1 MLVAQ
6 LCPTLWDSMHC
17 SLPGSSLPR
26 ILQARILEW
35 VAIPFS
41 RGSSQLRDQTQ
52 VSCITGGF
60 FTVWPAGKPS
70 ESYLNPTTSHQVTL
84 NELLNFCRLYLFSP
98 HFHITIVFSSW
109 DAADSDNVNKVFS
122 AVPGK
127 LYIIYKL
134 DNQYMIIILL
144 PLLQGKFSVY
154 FIYISSQVMKYN
166 FLGYFCATITS
177 STLGMGAC

>member
-1 MLVAQ
+1 MNYLTSVD
-6 LCPTLWDSMHC
+6 LSIFPS
-17 SLPGSSLPR
+17 
-26 ILQARILEW
+26 
-35 VAIPFS
+35 FS
-41 RGSSQLRDQTQ
+41 HNYS
-52 VSCITGGF
+52 IF
-60 FTVWPAGKPS
+60 FIG
-70 ESYLNPTTSHQVTL
+70 
-84 NELLNFCRLYLFSP
+84 C
-98 HFHITIVFSSW
+98 
-109 DAADSDNVNKVFS
+109 ADSDTVNEVFS

-134 DNQYMIIILL
+134 DNQYMIIIILL